1 MATAPTTETASALRL
16 WVVMNRAL
24 RAIES
29 RLVPQVEAHGLS
41 LTEFAVLEV
50 LLHKGPLPI
59 GEIGG
64 RILRASGSMT
74 YVTDKLVRRGLIQ
87 RRPCDTDRRVVFA
100 ELTDEGRA
108 LIETVFPEHAE
119 TIRDLTRGLTPE
131 ERDAAADL
139 LKRLGLH
146 AESQPVGGT
155 SS

>member
-1 MATAPTTETASALRL
+1 MPPDAAAALRL

-24 RAIES
+24 RAIED
-29 RLVPQVEAHGLS
+29 RLARQVEAHGLG

-108 LIETVFPEHAE
+108 LIEAVFPEHAA
-119 TIRDLTRGLTPE
+119 TIRDLMEGLTPE
-131 ERDAAADL
+131 EQDAAADL

-146 AESQPVGGT
+146 AESQPADAT